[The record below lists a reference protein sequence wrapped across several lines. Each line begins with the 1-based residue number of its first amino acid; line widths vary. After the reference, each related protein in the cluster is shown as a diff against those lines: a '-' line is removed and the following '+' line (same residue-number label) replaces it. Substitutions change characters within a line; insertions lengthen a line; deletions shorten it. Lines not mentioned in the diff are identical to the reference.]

1 MNEKTNKRIFLYSL
15 LNTMLA
21 LGIFAPLFAQ
31 QSQIYTQYMYN
42 KLNFNAAYAGSLG
55 HPSMTAMYRNQ
66 WIGLEGAPDAQIFS
80 FDAPL
85 SNDKIGLGFNFE
97 RQAIGIQEHLTFN
110 GAYAYRFRVSEKGK
124 LSLGV
129 NTSGRFFQQNFNDPR
144 LSANQGTAIDNAIP
158 SELRNSWVA
167 NVGFGAYYSDSKM
180 YWGVAVPRIAK
191 NDIDLSN
198 SGLMQATEVRHYNIM
213 GGYTTD
219 LSRLHSLTVQ
229 GIFRIN
235 ENAPNDFDINGM
247 WGYRD
252 VFFAGL
258 TYRYYNGTAGT
269 LAESM
274 DVLIG
279 VQAVPQLYVGLAY
292 DFTFSELRRYS
303 NGSIELVARYR
314 FFKAEPQAKYV
325 NPRYF

>member
-1 MNEKTNKRIFLYSL
+1 MLKTATIKYWVILKFSICIL
-15 LNTMLA
+15 L
-21 LGIFAPLFAQ
+21 GSVSKSFGQ

-42 KLNFNAAYAGSLG
+42 KLNFNPAYAGSLG
-55 HPSMTAMYRNQ
+55 HPSLTVLYRNQ
-66 WIGLEGAPDAQIFS
+66 WVGLEGAPDAQIFS

-85 SNDKIGLGFNFE
+85 SNEKIGLGFNFE
-97 RQAIGIQEHLTFN
+97 RQAIGIQEHLTFS
-110 GAYAYRFRVSEKGK
+110 GSYAYRFRVSKKGK
-124 LSLGV
+124 LAMGV

-144 LSANQGTAIDNAIP
+144 IQATQGTVIDNAIP

-167 NVGFGAYYSDSKM
+167 NVGFGVYYTDDRM
-180 YWGVAVPRIAK
+180 YWGMAIPRIAK

-213 GGYTTD
+213 GGYTTNIN
-219 LSRLHSLTVQ
+219 RLHSLTIQ
-229 GIFRIN
+229 GMFRIN
-235 ENAPNDFDINGM
+235 ENAPFDFDINGM
-247 WGYRD
+247 WGFRD
-252 VFFAGL
+252 IFFAGL

-269 LAESM
+269 LAESL
-274 DVLIG
+274 DVLVG
-279 VQAVPQLYVGLAY
+279 FQVRPQLYIGFAY

-303 NGSIELVARYR
+303 DGSIELAARYR